1 MRLRYST
8 GNEKQKFY
16 ITQESSYSNDDD
28 DLEIVEVTAFLFYLF
43 LIEFVLYAFFSIE
56 LEGRRLFV

>member
-16 ITQESSYSNDDD
+16 ITQESSYSNDD

>member
-16 ITQESSYSNDDD
+16 ITQESSYSNDD

-56 LEGRRLFV
+56 LEGRQLFV